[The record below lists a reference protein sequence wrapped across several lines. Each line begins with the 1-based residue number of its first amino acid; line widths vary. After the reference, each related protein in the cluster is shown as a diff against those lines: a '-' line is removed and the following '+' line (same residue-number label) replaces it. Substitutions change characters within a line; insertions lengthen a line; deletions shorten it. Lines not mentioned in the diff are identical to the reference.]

1 MIYEQPLKKEEKV
14 LPEPTTG
21 KQHIQSSQKIGLPKQ
36 QSPPSQAHSP
46 VFIESSQIPSCI
58 NSLSGQSKNIFQKR
72 DCGVEAPARFSK
84 HYFSVRS
91 GGVGGQVSGVSR
103 LGQVWVGLG
112 YVMLGLG
119 QVWIR
124 FRVRFG
130 QLFSQNSPVVPFGAL
145 QSNMQQIQGQHH
157 SLLLSTLHQEVS
169 IRELSNFRAVTTLK
183 I

>member
-72 DCGVEAPARFSK
+72 DCRVQRTLFQCQVRGCEGAKCQVWLAFQPKLTCGPVWSFIVKYVTDTRPAPFSIT
-84 HYFSVRS
+84 FNLTL
-91 GGVGGQVSGVSR
+91 GGVNQR
-103 LGQVWVGLG
+103 
-112 YVMLGLG
+112 
-119 QVWIR
+119 I
-124 FRVRFG
+124 
-130 QLFSQNSPVVPFGAL
+130 
-145 QSNMQQIQGQHH
+145 
-157 SLLLSTLHQEVS
+157 
-169 IRELSNFRAVTTLK
+169 K
-183 I
+183 